1 MSSPHV
7 SLGATIDSGL
17 VVRRAMGPVLHD
29 LIVLSSG
36 RLLFKINWLC
46 FFVSSLFFS
55 KPVVQCSKDFS
66 FLSRLEE
73 RLIEA
78 FPICC
83 ISKLQLTITTL
94 TFHPVTMRFIRQ
106 ITPLLLVGLLSTAA
120 AAPQGTDAQDP
131 GCVVPQVV
139 FTTLPEPFTLSGFLP
154 SENESIPVLLAPF
167 SPSSIT
173 IKPVLGRAKILPPS
187 FRLED
192 QKLLFDGFPATGLVT
207 LPVEPPSLEGF
218 VFKDGIPGEGE
229 GYNFTA
235 TYACDNTGNAIL
247 ELSLDNRKQPALVVH
262 A

>member
-1 MSSPHV
+1 
-7 SLGATIDSGL
+7 
-17 VVRRAMGPVLHD
+17 
-29 LIVLSSG
+29 
-36 RLLFKINWLC
+36 
-46 FFVSSLFFS
+46 
-55 KPVVQCSKDFS
+55 
-66 FLSRLEE
+66 
-73 RLIEA
+73 
-78 FPICC
+78 
-83 ISKLQLTITTL
+83 
-94 TFHPVTMRFIRQ
+94 MRFIRQ

-167 SPSSIT
+167 SPSST
-173 IKPVLGRAKILPPS
+173 AIKPVLGRAKILPPS

-192 QKLLFDGFPATGLVT
+192 QKLLFEGFPATGLVT

-218 VFKDGIPGEGE
+218 VFKDGIPSEGE

-247 ELSLDNRKQPALVVH
+247 ELSLDNPSFTRFVIEEPPNEEIITQDLLLEPRRFLGTALEVRVRINGGF
-262 A
+262 